1 MADSIVFVPLIL
13 FTLFVAPIW
22 VIMHYKTMGK
32 KLGGLTEAEH
42 AQMEELEE
50 LAERM
55 EERIRTLESILD
67 AETPDWR
74 KRYGR

>member
-1 MADSIVFVPLIL
+1 MDSEIIFVPLIL

-42 AQMEELEE
+42 AQMEELEQMVDK
-50 LAERM
+50 M

-67 AETPDWR
+67 VETPDWR